1 MPAGLLCENPFCPIN
16 DGFDSLMVVAAGG
29 GGGFTNM
36 PLILVKIFLNTETL
50 PFIESINSLLIYK
63 KRE

>member
-1 MPAGLLCENPFCPIN
+1 MNA
-16 DGFDSLMVVAAGG
+16 GFDSLMVVAAGG

-50 PFIESINSLLIYK
+50 PFIKNIISLSIYK